1 MIGTMLGRYR
11 ILEALGRGGM
21 GEVYIAED
29 PMLARKLAIK
39 VLPREFALD
48 PERRTRLLHEARAA
62 SALNHPNIITVHDLG
77 ESEGTLFVAV
87 ELVDGATLRE
97 WAASAPRTPADVL
110 RIARQATQALALA
123 HGAGLVHRD
132 LKPENLMVR
141 RDGLLK
147 ILDFGLARS
156 VSPGSI
162 AQTTTLPGTVM
173 GTAPYMS
180 PEQVLGQPAGP
191 ASDIFSTGTILYE
204 LFTGKHPFA
213 AGSPVET
220 MHRILHETPEVP
232 SRVNLAL
239 TPEFDFVLGKAL
251 SKDPRRRH
259 SSMTDLDVDLET
271 LECGCGPS
279 PDLAEGGHKSPE
291 PRTIAVLPFK
301 NIGGDQELSYLGMGL
316 ADAVI
321 TRLSHS
327 PDLIVRTTSSILAY
341 ENKPTD
347 PRRVGQELDATAV
360 LDASFQRAGDR
371 FRATARL
378 VESSTGRPLW
388 AGKVD
393 VRCDD
398 IFDVQDQVAG
408 GIAEALTARLS
419 SGRSRRGADFTP
431 SPEAYVLFMR
441 GNESFRVFTDESVH
455 DSILAHEKAVELE
468 PRWAQAWIALA
479 EKYHAM
485 LDGGFDPDPAWYEK
499 EERAL
504 VRAQELDPDLP
515 ELQFRWGALHLVR
528 GRKREAYRALCNAL
542 AAMPNSAL
550 VHHYF
555 AYLFRLSDMLDEAF
569 AADLKAIEL
578 DPNVV
583 WGYAAIAQIE
593 ALRSGADAGLH
604 WIEKGFMRLGEGAR
618 NPRTRVTVLLWGGR
632 TQEATELAE
641 QLLSGATTLPGLS
654 VPIWMAY
661 ALSSKRAPNVLSNM
675 VQEGEAW
682 GRVDMDAALGCAT
695 YYAIVGDRDLAFR
708 HLQRAVELGNDM
720 LRLYELP
727 ILGTLHDDP
736 RWTPFIEG
744 VRRRVAEYRREFRW
758 PPA

>member
-1 MIGTMLGRYR
+1 
-11 ILEALGRGGM
+11 M

-48 PERRTRLLHEARAA
+48 AERRTRLLHEARAA

-87 ELVDGATLRE
+87 ELVDGFTLRE
-97 WAASAPRTPADVL
+97 WAASAPRTTAEVL
-110 RIARQATQALALA
+110 RVARQATQALALA

-156 VSPGSI
+156 VSPGSF
-162 AQTTTLPGTVM
+162 AQTATLPGTVM

-213 AGSPVET
+213 ADSPVET
-220 MHRILHETPEVP
+220 MHRILHETPELP
-232 SRVNLAL
+232 SRVNPVL

-251 SKDPRRRH
+251 SKDPRRRQ

-279 PDLAEGGHKSPE
+279 PEFAEGGHKSAE

-301 NIGGDQELSYLGMGL
+301 NIGGDRELSYLGMGL

-378 VESSTGRPLW
+378 VESSTGRPIW

-419 SGRSRRGADFTP
+419 SGRARRGAGFTP
-431 SPEAYVLFMR
+431 SPEAYVLLMR
-441 GNESFRVFTDESVH
+441 GHDSFRVFTEAGVRD
-455 DSILAHEKAVELE
+455 AMRAYEKAVELE
-468 PRWAQAWIALA
+468 PKWAGAWVSLG
-479 EKYHAM
+479 ESYHAM

-499 EERAL
+499 EGRAL

-515 ELQFRWGALHLVR
+515 ELQFRWGALNLVR
-528 GRKREAYRALCNAL
+528 GRKRESYRALCSAL
-542 AAMPNSAL
+542 KAMPNSAL

-555 AYLFRLSDMLDEAF
+555 AYLFRLCDMLDEAF
-569 AADLKAIEL
+569 HADLKAVEL

-583 WGYAAIAQIE
+583 WVYQAIARIE
-593 ALRSGADAGLH
+593 AFRSGADAGLQ
-604 WIEKGFMRLGEGAR
+604 WIERGIMRLGESAR
-618 NPRTRVTVLLWGGR
+618 SQRTRVDVLLSGGR
-632 TQEATELAE
+632 AQEATELAE
-641 QLLSGATTLPGLS
+641 RILSSGTPVLGLIAS
-654 VPIWMAY
+654 IWIAY
-661 ALSSKRAPNVLSNM
+661 ALSGKAGPDALGDM
-675 VQEGEAW
+675 AKQGEAW
-682 GRVDMDAALGCAT
+682 ARVDMDAAAGFAA
-695 YYAIVGDRDLAFR
+695 YWAIVGDHDLAFR
-708 HLQRAVELGNDM
+708 YLQKAVELGNDM
-720 LRLYELP
+720 LRLYEMPVLY
-727 ILGTLHDDP
+727 GSLHDDP
-736 RWTPFIEG
+736 RWMPFIEG
-744 VRRRVAEYRREFRW
+744 VRHRVAEYRREFRW
-758 PPA
+758 PPAS